1 MSKKKSCKI
10 CSDIGIIYDRN
21 IVQGSHGELKLC
33 SHVLELCVCG
43 GISPYQYFDD
53 SGEHQWCIC
62 RPYRQKLKTVNR
74 YFSKSDIP
82 KKFKYKF
89 LEDFEIPKQTYK
101 QYKSI
106 IRDQVVKGV
115 LQRGL
120 YFWGGTGSGK
130 TLLSCIV
137 LNELMLRHSIAGKF
151 LDLSYS
157 YFQKIRSTFDEGS
170 SIRGQSLDIME
181 TYAGIPILIIDDFGV
196 QRGTDWEN
204 EMLYNLIDK
213 RYEENWLTIVTSNR
227 NIEEFKGLSEG
238 RIYSR
243 FLEMLYPVHV
253 NLPDYRELNKR
264 GALI

>member
-1 MSKKKSCKI
+1 M
-10 CSDIGIIYDRN
+10 GIIYDRN

-33 SHVLELCVCG
+33 SHVLEHCICG

-53 SGEHQWCIC
+53 SNEHQWCLC

-74 YFSKSDIP
+74 HFSKSDIP

-101 QYKSI
+101 QYKTM
-106 IRDQVVKGV
+106 IRDKVEKGV
-115 LQRGL
+115 PKFGL
-120 YFWGGTGSGK
+120 YFWGRTGSGK

-137 LNELMLRHSIAGKF
+137 LNELILRYNIAGKF

-157 YFQKIRSTFDEGS
+157 YFQKIRSTFDEES
-170 SIRGQSLDIME
+170 SIRGQSHEIME
-181 TYAGIPILIIDDFGV
+181 TYVSVPILVIDEVGV
-196 QRGTDWEN
+196 QRGTEWEN

-213 RYEENWLTIVTSNR
+213 RYEENLFTIVTSNR
-227 NIEEFKGLSEG
+227 NIDEFKGLSEG

-253 NLPDYRELNKR
+253 ELPDYRELNKK
-264 GALI
+264 GAWI